1 MKRSRSLAR
10 WSGGGIRQR
19 SKGIDTRYISAL
31 EALIVTNISDGA
43 WQLRKKVEQFLAEN
57 GPCAALPTTG
67 PKKDLE
73 SRVVA
78 LRRWTNAKLLQASR
92 LRQLKDGR
100 FPLWV
105 YLASDCPAH
114 SHLHGVALPSD
125 HVFWDSHFPP
135 NGWFCNCRVKGTHSA
150 AGVRRLGGNP
160 DKPLPQ
166 EWNVLDLGTGLPE
179 GIDIGFYGQTVPN
192 MVVRLDVLEKAAPG
206 DL

>member
-1 MKRSRSLAR
+1 M
-10 WSGGGIRQR
+10 
-19 SKGIDTRYISAL
+19 
-31 EALIVTNISDGA
+31 IVTNISDGA

-114 SHLHGVALPSD
+114 SHLHGVALLSD
-125 HVFWDSHFPP
+125 HVFWDSYFPP
-135 NGWFCNCRVKGTHSA
+135 NGWFCNCRVAGARSA
-150 AGVRRLGGNP
+150 AGVRRLGGDP
-160 DKPLPQ
+160 EKVLPEGWDIPLP
-166 EWNVLDLGTGLPE
+166 ETGLPRGIEE
-179 GIDIGFYGQTVPN
+179 GFCGQTVPG
-192 MVVRLDVLEKAAPG
+192 MAARLEALRLHFRNEVEEI
-206 DL
+206 